1 MSSGRGTPLAR
12 RVTPT
17 DFMDLAAQLGV

>member
-12 RVTPT
+12 RVTAT